1 MAIMSSAR
9 RTEPI
14 TVAELDLAPSY
25 PGAKVELIRG
35 VIVISP
41 PNEGYT
47 KQHLDGL
54 PDDGRRHELV
64 DGLLLVTPAPTPE
77 HQVLVVGVLRALLA
91 DCPTGLRVVV
101 APLDVELTAHD
112 VVQPDVVVAPN
123 DAFGPKSLTSPPLLA
138 VEVLSPSTRTMD
150 LLGKREAY
158 ESAGVASY
166 WIVDPEGPRLTVWDL
181 VDGSYVQVADVAGDD
196 EWTASSPYAVTI
208 APGRLLG

>member
-77 HQVLVVGVLRALLA
+77 HQFLVVGVLRALLA

-101 APLDVELTAHD
+101 APLDVELTPHD
-112 VVQPDVVVAPN
+112 VVQQRAGTHVRQKRSYDTVY
-123 DAFGPKSLTSPPLLA
+123 
-138 VEVLSPSTRTMD
+138 VERSR
-150 LLGKREAY
+150 
-158 ESAGVASY
+158 
-166 WIVDPEGPRLTVWDL
+166 
-181 VDGSYVQVADVAGDD
+181 GSRVAGDRAFDQEGDGRAD
-196 EWTASSPYAVTI
+196 EKH
-208 APGRLLG
+208 RQK